1 MQIQMNQ
8 AEIRDNP
15 THFLLATQRMS
26 MLQEELRE
34 NINKIDG
41 MMGKISINM

>member
-1 MQIQMNQ
+1 MNQ
-8 AEIRDNP
+8 TEIVDNY
-15 THFLLATQRMS
+15 THFLITTKRMS